1 MGMATETRTG
11 HGHGQ
16 VEGYGSWEGKR
27 GHGSAAGPLP
37 AGWIRSRDRARHTQT
52 QPSIRNGYGS
62 THGDRSAVYRTTG
75 SDSVSTAELE
85 REQPASNLAIGA
97 TLTPL
102 PRSSTRATS
111 SLRAWT

>member
-1 MGMATETRTG
+1 
-11 HGHGQ
+11 
-16 VEGYGSWEGKR
+16 
-27 GHGSAAGPLP
+27 
-37 AGWIRSRDRARHTQT
+37 
-52 QPSIRNGYGS
+52 
-62 THGDRSAVYRTTG
+62 VYRTTG